1 MSEVSSS
8 WFVLGAGK
16 IGEEVKEKKK
26 KNRQILGQGWTK
38 INVVKEDWPVPTS
51 EEGRNKMVL
60 DSSSWQKETESGQ
73 RKDHERFLTP
83 EKKDV
88 KLREGKV
95 TREEG
100 REES

>member
-1 MSEVSSS
+1 
-8 WFVLGAGK
+8 
-16 IGEEVKEKKK
+16 
-26 KNRQILGQGWTK
+26 
-38 INVVKEDWPVPTS
+38 
-51 EEGRNKMVL
+51 MVL

-73 RKDHERFLTP
+73 RKDHERFVTP